1 MVISSIMDIS
11 QINIEELI
19 KNMREE
25 EAMRLLKQ
33 IIKNNIMLL
42 SLQRQILELQIVEDK
57 KKGGSKRENREEEK
71 IRKDRKIKKQKG
83 RK

>member
-11 QINIEELI
+11 QINEELI

>member
-11 QINIEELI
+11 QINEELI
-19 KNMREE
+19 KNIREE

>member
-1 MVISSIMDIS
+1 MDIS

-57 KKGGSKRENREEEK
+57 KKGGSKRENRGEEK

>member
-1 MVISSIMDIS
+1 MDIS
-11 QINIEELI
+11 QINEELI

>member
-1 MVISSIMDIS
+1 MDIS
-11 QINIEELI
+11 QINEELI

-25 EAMRLLKQ
+25 EAIRLLKQ